1 MKTVAIIPARLGSQ
15 RLKQKNLREIGG
27 EPMIVWAIRKA
38 LLSGVFDE
46 VYVNSESTVF
56 EEYAIREGARFY
68 RRPEVLGNNVATSE
82 DYIRDFY
89 ENIECDRVVQIHS
102 IAPLLTVEEVRGFVR
117 MFKEGTHEVQLSCV
131 LEQIE
136 CAFEGKPINF
146 AFDRKTNSQELKPL
160 QRIPW
165 SITGWRKA
173 TYLDACCTGKT
184 ATYAGKVEFF
194 ALQRTSGFIVK
205 HEEDFELVNA
215 LFPVLFPGG
224 VLI

>member
-1 MKTVAIIPARLGSQ
+1 MKTIAIIPARLGSQ

-38 LLSGVFDE
+38 MLSAVFDE
-46 VYVNSESTVF
+46 VYVNSENTVF

-68 RRPEVLGNNVATSE
+68 RRPEVLGNHVATSE

-89 ENIECDRVVQIHS
+89 ENIECDRLVQIHS

-117 MFKEGTHEVQLSCV
+117 MFQEGTHEVQLSCV

-136 CAFEGKPINF
+136 CAYAGQPINF
-146 AFDRKTNSQELKPL
+146 AFDRKTNSQELKPI

-165 SITGWRKA
+165 SITGWRRESYLKA
-173 TYLDACCTGKT
+173 CREGHT
-184 ATYAGKVEFF
+184 ATYAGRVEFF
-194 ALQRTSGFIVK
+194 PVARTSGLIVK
-205 HEEDFELVNA
+205 QEEDFSIVSA
-215 LFPVLFPGG
+215 LFEHVFPTGA
-224 VLI
+224 LR